1 MKQRT
6 ISELLAEGMNAYVI
20 AGDQST
26 TAKGDT
32 FSMLMLD
39 TATMRADGALTE
51 LESETATF
59 EGGEYR
65 ANHRG
70 MLIVID

>member
-1 MKQRT
+1 MKQRK
-6 ISELLAEGMNAYVI
+6 ISELLAEGNHAFVI
-20 AGDQST
+20 AGDNYT
-26 TAKGDT
+26 KGEGNNFD
-32 FSMLMLD
+32 MLLLD
-39 TATMRADGALTE
+39 TDKMRAEGALDD
-51 LESETATF
+51 LEGETATF